1 MLFGGVGPLGIS
13 DETWELKC
21 LPVCPGDIDRDDDVG
36 FRDLLMLLS
45 AWGAC
50 SGCPEDFNADGTAG
64 FADLLLLL
72 ANWGPCPP

>member
-1 MLFGGVGPLGIS
+1 
-13 DETWELKC
+13 
-21 LPVCPGDIDRDDDVG
+21 VCPGDIDRDDDVG